1 VTRTIR
7 LRAWQKRAL
16 DQLSASSDPDF
27 LTVAT
32 PGAGKT
38 TFALTAARQFLGRR
52 PHARIVVVCPT
63 QHLKHQWADAA
74 ARFDLYLES
83 EWAAADGRL
92 PADVHGVIC
101 TYQQV
106 ATSHAALRAVAD
118 DGFVVLDEVHH
129 TGEDRAWG
137 SGVKAAFEPAARRLS
152 LSGTPFRS
160 DTQAIP
166 FVRYEL
172 DEARADFEYG
182 YGDAL
187 ADGGVVRPVYFP
199 RLGGEMEWVAPDGA
213 ELSASFDDPL
223 DRARSGQRLRTA
235 LSVDGEWL
243 PTVLR
248 QAHEQLMAL
257 RTTTDPAAGGLVIAM
272 DQDHARGI
280 VRLLRDR
287 LGVAAMVATSD
298 DPDASA
304 RISRFA
310 AGTEPWIVAV
320 RMVSEGVD
328 IPRLRVGVFATTTS
342 TELFFRQ
349 AVGRL
354 VRWQRGHGRQRS
366 YLFIPD
372 EARLRAHAHQIGDQR
387 RHSLRKRDQE
397 RAEPEPAALDEVPQE
412 QLSLFA
418 AISATPIAGS
428 GAPPPHHLG
437 DDEADAG
444 EGDLDDEGLTL
455 ELAPLPRWAGAAV
468 DPAALGAADGNGGA
482 TVDRRGERRRL
493 RDLNADRVAHLV
505 ASTGMSHAKVNAE
518 LNRLA
523 GIRRITEASAA
534 ELERRL
540 RHADQWLARR

>member
-16 DQLSASSDPDF
+16 DQLSASSGPDF

-213 ELSASFDDPL
+213 QLSASFDDPL

-235 LSVDGEWL
+235 LSIEGEWL

-257 RTTTDPAAGGLVIAM
+257 RTGSDPAAGGLVIAM

-310 AGTEPWIVAV
+310 ASTEPWIVAV

-372 EARLRAHAHQIGDQR
+372 DARLRSHAHQIGDQR
-387 RHSLRKRDQE
+387 RHNLRKRDRE
-397 RAEPEPAALDEVPQE
+397 RAEPDPAALDEVPQE

-428 GAPPPHHLG
+428 GPPVPHHLG
-437 DDEADAG
+437 DDEPDAG
-444 EGDLDDEGLTL
+444 EADVDDEALTL

-468 DPAALGAADGNGGA
+468 DAAGPDTADGG

-505 ASTGMSHAKVNAE
+505 AATGMSHAKVNAE

-540 RHADQWLARR
+540 RHADQWLTRR